1 MPVND
6 WLLDRSVLCEMAKIT
21 TNREVY
27 VHNLGVKFPRRKLYA
42 HGSDHM
48 KYIIN
53 RLTVKGKG
61 MKIGVCS
68 NVIDFRAL
76 KPPMLKD
83 MMTPDWR
90 LWTNAVYKKQIG
102 NPDIYLEK
110 NLIWDIDAEGEPM
123 VAFRQGEKVCEY
135 LVEQDCEPMMV
146 FSGSKGF
153 HVWLNE
159 TDSTRLAAR
168 RFSDFKS
175 DNAKYL
181 AKVYCEVV
189 KDVFTQATGDEFR
202 GADLTPVE
210 RQGIIA
216 CPYSVHWKTG
226 QIVWPMDE
234 DDLKA
239 VRALPA
245 DALPLDIARAIHEQ
259 ENGQVWNTDVHFTD
273 EKMYF
278 TPCHK
283 VFNRGMPVWKG
294 IDG

>member
-1 MPVND
+1 MIG
-6 WLLDRSVLCEMAKIT
+6 LLTEAPCEMAKIT

-27 VHNLGVKFPRRKLYA
+27 VHNLGVKFRRKLYA

-68 NVIDFRAL
+68 NLIDFRAL

-102 NPDIYLEK
+102 NPDIYLKK

-135 LVEQDCEPMMV
+135 LVSQGYEPMMV

-159 TDSTRLAAR
+159 KDSKRMVGQQ
-168 RFSDFKS
+168 FSDFKS
-175 DNAKYL
+175 DNAKFL
-181 AKVYCEVV
+181 AKAYCEVV
-189 KDVFTQATGDEFR
+189 KDVFVKATEEEFR

-210 RQGIIA
+210 EARNYCLSIFGSLENGTDCLA
-216 CPYSVHWKTG
+216 
-226 QIVWPMDE
+226 MDE
-234 DDLKA
+234 NDLKA

-245 DALPLDIARAIHEQ
+245 DALPIDIAKAIHEQ
-259 ENGQVWNTDVHFTD
+259 ENGQLWNTDVHFT
-273 EKMYF
+273 ENPMYF

>member
-1 MPVND
+1 MAVND

-76 KPPMLKD
+76 KPPMLKE
-83 MMTPDWR
+83 MMSPDWR
-90 LWTNAVYKKQIG
+90 LWSNAVYKKQIG
-102 NPDIYLEK
+102 NPVIYQAK

-123 VAFRQGEKVCEY
+123 KAFYQGEKVCAHLKGLGY
-135 LVEQDCEPMMV
+135 DPMIV

-159 TDSTRLAAR
+159 EQSELMVGK
-168 RFSDFKS
+168 RFGDFK
-175 DNAKYL
+175 DENAKLL
-181 AKVYCEVV
+181 AKAYCEVV
-189 KDVFTQATGDEFR
+189 KDVFVEATEEEFR

-234 DDLKA
+234 RNLQS
-239 VRALPA
+239 VRELPA
-245 DALPLDIARAIHEQ
+245 DAQPMDIAKAIHTQ
-259 ENGQVWNTDVHFTD
+259 DNGQLWDTDVHFTD
-273 EKMYF
+273 NPMYF
-278 TPCHK
+278 TPCNK
-283 VFNRGMPVWKG
+283 VFERGMPHWKG
-294 IDG
+294 LDG

>member
-6 WLLDRSVLCEMAKIT
+6 WLLDRSVLCEMAKIS

-76 KPPMLKD
+76 KPPMLKE
-83 MMTPDWR
+83 MMSPDWR
-90 LWTNAVYKKQIG
+90 LWTNAVYNIQIG
-102 NPDIYLEK
+102 NPAIYQDK

-123 VAFRQGEKVCEY
+123 KAFYQGEKVCAHLKGLGY
-135 LVEQDCEPMMV
+135 DPMLV

-153 HVWLNE
+153 HVWLSKE
-159 TDSTRLAAR
+159 QSRTMVGKQFST
-168 RFSDFKS
+168 FKD
-175 DNAKYL
+175 DNAKFL
-181 AKVYCEVV
+181 AKAYCEVV
-189 KDVFTQATGDEFR
+189 KEVFVVATGEEFR

-226 QIVWPMDE
+226 QIVWPLDE
-234 DDLKA
+234 RNLNSI
-239 VRALPA
+239 RELPA
-245 DALPLDIARAIHEQ
+245 DAQPVDIAKAIHTQ
-259 ENGQVWNTDVHFTD
+259 DNGQLWDTDVHFT
-273 EKMYF
+273 ETPMYF
-278 TPCHK
+278 TPCNK
-283 VFNRGMPVWKG
+283 VFERGLPHWKG
-294 IDG
+294 LDG